1 MTSRPEGM
9 AGGVIGAPDVPEE
22 LELNIC
28 AVGSGT
34 LGAWFT
40 LRSL

>member
-1 MTSRPEGM
+1 MTSCPEGM
-9 AGGVIGAPDVPEE
+9 AGGVIGAPDVPEDI
-22 LELNIC
+22 ELNIC
-28 AVGSGT
+28 EVDSGT